1 VATDLPSIAPSKD
14 RHGFLKLLVMG
25 TLTMTGRTRSMGALF
40 AGVALLNTATVG
52 LSTAATLIVAAGSG
66 PGWSGLPSV
75 ANVLGTAAGA
85 LGAGVLLPGHGRRR
99 VLVAG
104 YGVAAAG
111 ALIAFAGALTT
122 SLVPLLLGILLVG
135 LGNGGAQLSRYL
147 AADLYPEERRGRA
160 LSTVVWGGT
169 IGALAGPALMAPAA
183 DVVTGFGWPSLS
195 GPVAVAVLAT
205 AGAAL
210 AATFLPRHVPVP
222 PEQPVAAVT
231 PVRPA
236 GIARPLVA
244 MVAAQ
249 LTMVAVMTMTP
260 LQLQDHGHGLDVV
273 GWVLSAHLIGMFALA
288 PLSGRIADR
297 WGPRVTINAGL
308 GVLALSTATALAA
321 PTAHTSGL
329 PVALFLLGY
338 GWNLVFV
345 GGSAQ
350 LSRDLA
356 PETRSRM
363 QGTVDAVVWSASA
376 LAGLGSGQLFA
387 GGGYALVAVVGGLL
401 ALLPLALLA
410 SRNGR

>member
-1 VATDLPSIAPSKD
+1 
-14 RHGFLKLLVMG
+14 MG
-25 TLTMTGRTRSMGALF
+25 TLTTTGRTRSMGALF
-40 AGVALLNTATVG
+40 TGVALLNTATVG
-52 LSTAATLIVAAGSG
+52 LSTAGTLIVAAGSG

-75 ANVLGTAAGA
+75 AGVLGTAAGA
-85 LGAGVLLPGHGRRR
+85 LGAGLLLPGHGRRR
-99 VLVAG
+99 VLSAG

-111 ALIAFAGALTT
+111 ALIAFAAALATAV
-122 SLVPLLLGILLVG
+122 LPLLLGILLVG
-135 LGNGGAQLSRYL
+135 VGNGGAQLSRYL
-147 AADLYPEERRGRA
+147 AADLYPEDRRGRA
-160 LSTVVWGGT
+160 LSNVVWAGT

-183 DVVTGFGWPSLS
+183 HVAESFGWPSLS

-210 AATFLPRHVPVP
+210 AVWVLPRDVP
-222 PEQPVAAVT
+222 PPREPVAAGRG
-231 PVRPA
+231 PVWPA
-236 GIARPLVA
+236 TVVRPLVA

-249 LTMVAVMTMTP
+249 LAMVAVMTMTP
-260 LQLQDHGHGLDVV
+260 LQLQAHGHGLGVV
-273 GWVLSAHLIGMFALA
+273 GWVLSAHLFGMFALA

-297 WGPRVTINAGL
+297 WGPRVTINVGL
-308 GVLALSTATALAA
+308 GVLALSAATALAA

-356 PETRSRM
+356 PATRSRL

-387 GGGYALVAVVGGLL
+387 GGGYALVAVVGGVL
-401 ALLPLALLA
+401 ALLPLALLV
-410 SRNGR
+410 SRDGR

>member
-1 VATDLPSIAPSKD
+1 
-14 RHGFLKLLVMG
+14 MG
-25 TLTMTGRTRSMGALF
+25 IRTETGRTRSMGALF

-52 LSTAATLIVAAGSG
+52 LSTAGTLIIAEGHG

-75 ANVLGTAAGA
+75 ASVLGTAAGA
-85 LGAGVLLPGHGRRR
+85 LSAGFLLPRNGRRR
-99 VLVAG
+99 VLLAG
-104 YGVAAAG
+104 YGAAALG

-122 SLVPLLLGILLVG
+122 SMALLLAGTLLVG

-160 LSTVVWGGT
+160 LSMIVWGGT
-169 IGALAGPALMAPAA
+169 IGALAGPALMPPAA
-183 DVVTGFGWPSLS
+183 HLASVLGWPSLS
-195 GPVAVAVLAT
+195 GPVAVSAVAT

-210 AATFLPRHVPVP
+210 AASILPRGVPERTVHP
-222 PEQPVAAVT
+222 PARFTAAAEIRT
-231 PVRPA
+231 PAVL
-236 GIARPLVA
+236 RPLLA

-260 LQLQDHGHGLDVV
+260 LQLQAHGHGLDVV
-273 GWVLSAHLIGMFALA
+273 SWVLAAHLFGMFALA

-308 GVLALSTATALAA
+308 GVLALAAATALAA
-321 PTAHTSGL
+321 PTSHATGL
-329 PVALFLLGY
+329 PLALFLLGY

-356 PETRSRM
+356 AETRTRVRGM
-363 QGTVDAVVWSASA
+363 VDAVVWSASA
-376 LAGLGSGQLFA
+376 LAGLTSGTLFA
-387 GGGYALVAVVGGLL
+387 GGGYALVVVVGGVL
-401 ALLPLALLA
+401 ALLPLALVA
-410 SRNGR
+410 SRPR

>member
-1 VATDLPSIAPSKD
+1 
-14 RHGFLKLLVMG
+14 MG
-25 TLTMTGRTRSMGALF
+25 TMTMTGRTRSMGALF
-40 AGVALLNTATVG
+40 TGVALLNTATVG

-85 LGAGVLLPGHGRRR
+85 LCVGWLLPGHGRRR
-99 VLVAG
+99 VLVGG
-104 YGVAAAG
+104 YGVAALG
-111 ALIAFAGALTT
+111 ALVAFAGALTT

-147 AADLYPEERRGRA
+147 AADLYPEDRRGRA

-183 DVVTGFGWPSLS
+183 DVAGSFGWPPLS
-195 GPVAVAVLAT
+195 GPVAVAVVTT

-210 AATFLPRHVPVP
+210 AAAFLPRHVPP
-222 PEQPVAAVT
+222 ARTAPAAA
-231 PVRPA
+231 PVRA
-236 GIARPLVA
+236 TGVGRPQVA

-260 LQLQDHGHGLDVV
+260 VQLENHGHGLDVV
-273 GWVLSAHLIGMFALA
+273 GWALSAHLFGMFALA

-297 WGPRVTINAGL
+297 WGPRVTVNAGL

-356 PETRSRM
+356 PETRSRV

-387 GGGYALVAVVGGLL
+387 GGGYALVAVVGGVL
-401 ALLPLALLA
+401 ALLPLVLLA
-410 SRNGR
+410 SRDGR

>member
-1 VATDLPSIAPSKD
+1 MPLTSPSN
-14 RHGFLKLLVMG
+14 RGRNCLTLLVMG
-25 TLTMTGRTRSMGALF
+25 TRTTTGRTRSMGALF
-40 AGVALLNTATVG
+40 TGVALLNTATVG
-52 LSTAATLIVAAGSG
+52 LSTAGTLIVAAGSG

-75 ANVLGTAAGA
+75 AGVLGTAAGA
-85 LGAGVLLPGHGRRR
+85 LFAGLLLPGRGRRR
-99 VLVAG
+99 VLAAG
-104 YGVAAAG
+104 YGIAAAG
-111 ALIAFAGALTT
+111 ALIAFAAALATAV
-122 SLVPLLLGILLVG
+122 LPLLLGILLV
-135 LGNGGAQLSRYL
+135 
-147 AADLYPEERRGRA
+147 
-160 LSTVVWGGT
+160 VWAGT

-183 DVVTGFGWPSLS
+183 HVAEGFGWPSLS

-210 AATFLPRHVPVP
+210 AVWVLPRDVP
-222 PEQPVAAVT
+222 PPREPVAAGRG
-231 PVRPA
+231 PVWTA
-236 GIARPLVA
+236 TVVRPLVA

-249 LTMVAVMTMTP
+249 LAMVAVMTMTP
-260 LQLQDHGHGLDVV
+260 LQLQAHGHGLDVV
-273 GWVLSAHLIGMFALA
+273 GWVLSAHLFGMFALA

-308 GVLALSTATALAA
+308 GVLALSAATALAA

-356 PETRSRM
+356 PETRSRL

-387 GGGYALVAVVGGLL
+387 GGGYALVAVVGGVL
-401 ALLPLALLA
+401 ALLPLVLLV
-410 SRNGR
+410 SRDGR